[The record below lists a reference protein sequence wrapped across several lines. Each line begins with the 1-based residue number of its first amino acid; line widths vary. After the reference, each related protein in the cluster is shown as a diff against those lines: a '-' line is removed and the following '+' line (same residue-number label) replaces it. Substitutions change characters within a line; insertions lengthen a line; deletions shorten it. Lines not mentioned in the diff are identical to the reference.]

1 MIWIPFTF
9 FAALMQAVRTAGQKQ
24 LSATTSIMAAT
35 TARYTHGLPFAWA
48 YLVALLWA
56 LGGPQVWSNPS
67 QGLRYVS
74 FCLAAGLA
82 QIAATAVL
90 IHMFRLRNF
99 AVATM
104 YIKSEILLTAIIGS
118 LFFTE
123 VISPWGWAAMLIAF
137 LGLIFLTAAKQGW
150 VGPWQLLSDPS
161 ALWGLTASLLF
172 ALTSL
177 LLRDASQQILHPNV
191 MLRAAC
197 VLVTMVS
204 MQALICLAWMALR
217 ERPALLGLWR
227 RPGLAGFVGF
237 TSLAGSIGWFTAMA
251 AINASYVKTLG
262 QVELFFVM
270 LISLLYFRE
279 VPKRLEWIGLAFLV
293 FGILLLL
300 LMR

>member
-1 MIWIPFTF
+1 MIWIPFTLM
-9 FAALMQAVRTAGQKQ
+9 AAFMQSVRTAGQKQ
-24 LSATTSIMAAT
+24 LSGATSIMAAT

-48 YLVALLWA
+48 YLGLLVWLFGAPAAWSDAGPALRFLIT
-56 LGGPQVWSNPS
+56 
-67 QGLRYVS
+67 
-74 FCLAAGLA
+74 CLAAGVA

-104 YIKSEILLTAIIGS
+104 YIKSEILLTAVIGS

-123 VISPWGWAAMLIAF
+123 QISLWGWLAMVVAF
-137 LGLIFLTAAKQGW
+137 IGLIFLTAAKQGW
-150 VGPWQLLSDPS
+150 VSPGRLLSDPS

-177 LLRDASQQILHPNV
+177 LLRDASQQVLHDNV

-204 MQALICLAWMALR
+204 LQALLCLAWMGLR

-227 RPGLAGFVGF
+227 RPALAGFVGF
-237 TSLAGSIGWFTAMA
+237 TSLAGSAGWFTAMA
-251 AINASYVKTLG
+251 AMNASYVKTLG

-279 VPKRLEWIGLAFLV
+279 VPKRLEWIGFAFLV
-293 FGILLLL
+293 LGILLLL
-300 LMR
+300 GMR